1 MIYDQLQID
10 VSNAMK
16 KFWASHD
23 TRKNQKSDYAK
34 KSTTKVRRKVN
45 DYVQVK
51 KEIEKAKS
59 EIEDGIA
66 YGKDNIADLGG
77 NMVSTCA
84 CAGCPGKS
92 KHKTAASKTCAWHKK
107 LIGVKAAAVPKT
119 LAKFAATY
127 SHDVRMDVAE
137 VLLKNLDARGG
148 EPLSLLDAS
157 AILEVERNK
166 LLRDG
171 TRNAKNEATDTN
183 AKNLEGSHMEERAS
197 GKQLICLPCSNIPT
211 STNIVTSSNGAY
223 VHETSAGVL
232 NVNPD
237 KVSNVR
243 TEVEQKIQ
251 PEFTVDRN
259 FQPDTSIDSDENSLS
274 QAVDCVEFLDT
285 IALNHDP
292 NDEKGSVE
300 IDLDAVEEYIKRLHN
315 LHT

>member
-1 MIYDQLQID
+1 
-10 VSNAMK
+10 
-16 KFWASHD
+16 
-23 TRKNQKSDYAK
+23 
-34 KSTTKVRRKVN
+34 
-45 DYVQVK
+45 
-51 KEIEKAKS
+51 
-59 EIEDGIA
+59 
-66 YGKDNIADLGG
+66 
-77 NMVSTCA
+77 
-84 CAGCPGKS
+84 
-92 KHKTAASKTCAWHKK
+92 
-107 LIGVKAAAVPKT
+107 
-119 LAKFAATY
+119 
-127 SHDVRMDVAE
+127 MDVAE

-148 EPLSLLDAS
+148 QPLSLLDAS

-171 TRNAKNEATDTN
+171 TRNAKNEATHTN
-183 AKNLEGSHMEERAS
+183 AKNLEGSHIEECAS
-197 GKQLICLPCSNIPT
+197 GKQIICLPCSNIPT

-223 VHETSAGVL
+223 VHKTSAGVL

-292 NDEKGSVE
+292 NDKKGSVE
-300 IDLDAVEEYIKRLHN
+300 IDLDAVEEYIEHLHN
-315 LHT
+315 LHI